1 MSDAPLPEAP
11 LLEERVGAVIV
22 LTLNVPARRNALSL
36 ALRGM
41 LTERLR
47 GIEADPDI
55 RAIVLRG
62 AGGNFC
68 SGGDLTE
75 MNATDFGAARAR
87 MATTHRLVR
96 ALVGSAKPVVA
107 AVEGWAAGAGFSVAL
122 CCDLVVAA
130 SDARFVASFGNVGL
144 IGDLGLLHTLPRRV
158 GEAWARRILL
168 LGEPVDA
175 ATAER
180 IGIAHAVTP
189 PGEALQAALAWAET
203 LAARAPLAVAMT
215 KAVLADGLDALLD
228 RERDVQAMLFQTA
241 DHAEG
246 KAAFKDRRPPR
257 FEGR

>member
-1 MSDAPLPEAP
+1 MTDMP
-11 LLEERVGAVIV
+11 LLEERVGSVAV
-22 LTLNVPARRNALSL
+22 LTLNVPARRNALSM
-36 ALRGM
+36 ALRQG

-47 GIEADPDI
+47 AIEADPEI
-55 RAIVLRG
+55 RAVVLCG

-75 MNATDFGAARAR
+75 MNATDIGAARAR
-87 MATTHRLVR
+87 MGTTHQLVR
-96 ALVGSAKPVVA
+96 ALVKSAKPVVA
-107 AVEGWAAGAGFSVAL
+107 AVDGWAAGAGLSIAL

-130 SDARFVASFGNVGL
+130 PDARFVASFGNVGL

-180 IGIAHAVTP
+180 IGIAHAVAP
-189 PGEALQAALAWAET
+189 SGEARQAALDWAER

-215 KAVLADGLDALLD
+215 KAVLAEGLDALLD
-228 RERDVQAMLFQTA
+228 REREWQAMLFQTV

-246 KAAFKDRRPPR
+246 KAAFKDKRAPR